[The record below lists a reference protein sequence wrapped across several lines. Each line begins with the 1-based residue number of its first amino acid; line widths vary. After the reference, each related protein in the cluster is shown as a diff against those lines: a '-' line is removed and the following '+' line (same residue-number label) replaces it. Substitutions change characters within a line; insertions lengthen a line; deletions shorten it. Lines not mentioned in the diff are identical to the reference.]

1 MDKSPKKDTFA
12 KSRKLVHYVKEKL
25 NELMNSGTDEDD
37 PNSPLVSIKRFEDIH
52 MEPDL
57 LKAVYAAGFNR
68 PSKIQANAL
77 PLLLADPPLNLVAQ
91 SQSGTGKT
99 AAFVLAMLTRVNK
112 DLDHPQVI
120 CLCPTYELA
129 IQTGEICAKL
139 ALYMKNI
146 TMIYAVSGEH
156 MPPSCQV
163 TQHIIIGTPGK
174 IMDWGI
180 KYKSFDLSKIRVFV
194 LDEADTMVSTQG
206 HHDQCIRIHRNLAT
220 SCQMIFFSATYDEE
234 VLHFVKFMVADPT
247 IIRLPREQEC
257 LDNIKQYYV
266 MCRGEES
273 KYSSIQNIYG
283 GITIGQAI
291 IFCNTR
297 KSAAWLS
304 KKLINDGHSV
314 AVLSGELNVEER
326 LGILDRFRA
335 GLEKV
340 LVTTNVLSRGID
352 VSQVTIVV
360 NFHMPTLHGSGYP
373 DYDTYLHRIGR
384 TGRFG
389 KHGIAINLID
399 SERDMKLSL
408 AFEAHFKKPIALLN
422 TNDSDEVQNLE
433 N

>member
-1 MDKSPKKDTFA
+1 MDRFGNKVTPA
-12 KSRKLVHYVKEKL
+12 KNYTLIDFVKEKL
-25 NELMNSGTDEDD
+25 NELKNYDNIANKD
-37 PNSPLVSIKRFEDIH
+37 SPLVSIKNFEDIH
-52 MEPDL
+52 MDADL

-112 DLDHPQVI
+112 KLNYPQVI

-129 IQTGEICAKL
+129 IQTGEICTKL
-139 ALYMKNI
+139 SAGI
-146 TMIYAVSGEH
+146 TVIYAVRGE
-156 MPPSCQV
+156 PNPSVAQI
-163 TQHIIIGTPGK
+163 TEQIIIGTPGK
-174 IMDWGI
+174 VMDWGI
-180 KYKSFDLSKIRVFV
+180 KYKWFDLSKIRVFV

-206 HHDQCIRIHRNLAT
+206 HHDRCIRIHRKLDL
-220 SCQMIFFSATYDEE
+220 SCQMIFFSATYDDE
-234 VLHFVKFMVADPT
+234 VLDFVQYMVPNPK

-257 LDNIKQYYV
+257 LDNIKQYYAL
-266 MCRGEES
+266 CRGEES
-273 KYSSIQNIYG
+273 KYTAIQNIYG

-297 KSAAWLS
+297 KCAAWLTR
-304 KKLINDGHSV
+304 KLTKDGHSV
-314 AVLSGELNVEER
+314 AVLSGELNIVER
-326 LGILDRFRA
+326 LSILDRFRA

-352 VSQVTIVV
+352 VTQVTLVV
-360 NFHMPTLHGSGYP
+360 NFHMPILHGDEKP

-389 KHGIAINLID
+389 KHGIALNLV
-399 SERDMKLSL
+399 ENENDMKLLRS
-408 AFEAHFKKPIALLN
+408 FEAHFRKPIKLLN
-422 TNDSDEVQNLE
+422 TNDSDEVHKLE
-433 N
+433 H